1 MATRLG
7 LGLPE
12 HKARTTPHRRL
23 PAVADGR
30 LAPPPRERLTRFH
43 GDSAARLPTDPGLT
57 HHASPL
63 VHYLLLSTRH
73 PDGRG
78 KAEYLSRLGYSQDTA
93 PELDPDLREQILS
106 LDAQPGRPSPY
117 GQKYEILGPL
127 TGPNGKNAWV
137 RTIWIVLTGET
148 APRLVTLIP
157 AEKP

>member
-1 MATRLG
+1 VRRGVHRQPMAGTY
-7 LGLPE
+7 P
-12 HKARTTPHRRL
+12 ARGIILAKVRL
-23 PAVADGR
+23 PVQSAII
-30 LAPPPRERLTRFH
+30 LTDKLR
-43 GDSAARLPTDPGLT
+43 A
-57 HHASPL
+57 
-63 VHYLLLSTRH
+63 YLLSVAH

-78 KAEYLSRLGYSQDTA
+78 KAEYLGRLGYSQDTA
-93 PELDPDLREQILS
+93 GQLDADLREQILS